1 MKKVIL
7 SIMLML
13 LCSNMSPL
21 ASHIQPVKADAKTI
35 YVDDDNTMGPWDGTK
50 DHPYQNITTAL
61 QSASAWSTVNV
72 CNGTYYESIVV
83 NKTVSLVGE
92 NKKTTIIDGCRIGSV
107 VEVTANSVTI
117 TGFAIRN
124 SGQEWP
130 DSGLT
135 FIRVENC
142 SVFGNDIT
150 NNYDGLRFSDF
161 SNNNSI
167 SANAI
172 TNNLGGIALSFS
184 SNNSIHGNNVT
195 ANNGFGIFLHRSSNN
210 SMYEN
215 NIVNNRWGIELDF
228 SSDYNRIFGD
238 NIANNNIDGIG
249 FDHCFNNAIFRN
261 NITANGECGVRISGT
276 STYNCISGN
285 DITDNSDGIR
295 LEGSS
300 SNNTIF
306 HNNFVGNQQHASTY
320 NSDGNH
326 WDSGFPLGGNYWSD
340 YQEKYSNASEI
351 DNSGI
356 WNTPYII
363 DSGNRDRYPLMNKYT
378 IPEKIFSTAWFEYVI
393 VFLILFLL
401 ICLTYFMIKRRR
413 SRKKAGGVCGRK
425 TVVSLL

>member
-7 SIMLML
+7 SIMLTL
-13 LCSNMSPL
+13 LCLNMLSL
-21 ASHIQPVKADAKTI
+21 ATYIQPVKTDAKTI

-61 QSASAWSTVNV
+61 QSASAWSTIYV

-130 DSGLT
+130 NSGLT
-135 FIRVENC
+135 FIRVKNC
-142 SVFGNDIT
+142 NVFGNDIT
-150 NNYDGLRFSDF
+150 NNRDGIRFSDF

-172 TNNLGGIALSFS
+172 TDNLGGIALSFS
-184 SNNSIHGNNVT
+184 SNNSMHGNNVT

-215 NIVNNRWGIELDF
+215 NITNNRWGIELDF
-228 SSDYNRIFGD
+228 SSDYNRIFGN
-238 NIANNNIDGIG
+238 NIEANNFDGIG
-249 FDHCFNNAIFRN
+249 FDHCFNNTIFRN
-261 NITANGECGVRISGT
+261 SIAANSECGVRISGT

-285 DITDNSDGIR
+285 DITDNFDGIW
-295 LEGSS
+295 LSGSS

-306 HNNFVGNQQHASTY
+306 HNNFVGNQQHASTS

-326 WDSGFPLGGNYWSD
+326 WDSGYPSGGNYWSD

-363 DSGNRDRYPLMNKYT
+363 DSGNRDRYPLMNKYV
-378 IPEKIFSTAWFEYVI
+378 IPEERFSIAWFDYVI

-413 SRKKAGGVCGRK
+413 SRKKTGGSMGEK
-425 TVVSLL
+425 LS